1 MRGPAGPTL
10 SIVFLLC
17 EKVVEGWERGGRRG
31 VGGGRR
37 WESGGRGMG
46 EGGRRCEKVGEGG
59 RRVEEGLEKVGEG
72 V

>member
-37 WESGGRGMG
+37 WESGGRG
-46 EGGRRCEKVGEGG
+46 VGEGG
-59 RRVEEGLEKVGEG
+59 RRWEKVCRGWEKGGRGVVEG
-72 V
+72 MKE